1 MIQKII
7 LYFNII
13 LIENQ
18 EPKLKCCVHERD
30 FKVGVAVTENIVDC
44 IDKSRKF
51 LMVLTNSFIKSK
63 WCMFET
69 HLAQSR
75 MIIQNNAQTS
85 DQSSLILILKD
96 KDLVTGDLDKNL
108 RYILKTW
115 TYIEWSSKEENERLF
130 WKRLKASCI
139 TSKTSTTNVT
149 RTLSD

>member
-1 MIQKII
+1 M
-7 LYFNII
+7 
-13 LIENQ
+13 
-18 EPKLKCCVHERD
+18 HERD

-51 LMVLTNSFIKSK
+51 LMVLTTNFMKSK

-75 MIIQNNAQTS
+75 MMLQNDNNSSASYQN
-85 DQSSLILILKD
+85 SLILILKD
-96 KDLVTGDLDKNL
+96 KDISVGQLDKNL

-115 TYIEWSSKEENERLF
+115 TYIEWSEKEENQKIF
-130 WKRLKASCI
+130 WKRLKASCMTTSNNNI
-139 TSKTSTTNVT
+139 TNIQTVGQEEDRS

>member
-1 MIQKII
+1 
-7 LYFNII
+7 
-13 LIENQ
+13 
-18 EPKLKCCVHERD
+18 
-30 FKVGVAVTENIVDC
+30 
-44 IDKSRKF
+44 
-51 LMVLTNSFIKSK
+51 
-63 WCMFET
+63 MFET

-75 MIIQNNAQTS
+75 MINQNNAKTS

-139 TSKTSTTNVT
+139 TSKTSSTNVT

>member
-1 MIQKII
+1 MLII
-7 LYFNII
+7 CYLYLVF
-13 LIENQ
+13 IEKQ

-51 LMVLTNSFIKSK
+51 LMILTNSFLKSK

-75 MIIQNNAQTS
+75 NILHNSIQSPDRN
-85 DQSSLILILKD
+85 SLILILKD
-96 KDLVTGDLDKNL
+96 KDIAIGDLDKNL

-115 TYIEWSSKEENERLF
+115 TYIEWSSKEESGKLF
-130 WKRLKASCI
+130 WKRLKESCV
-139 TSKTSTTNVT
+139 TSRRSAVNVK

>member
-1 MIQKII
+1 MIS
-7 LYFNII
+7 
-13 LIENQ
+13 ENQ
-18 EPKLKCCVHERD
+18 DPKLKCCIHERD

-51 LMVLTNSFIKSK
+51 LMVLTNSFVKSK

-75 MIIQNNAQTS
+75 MISQKNIQTL

-96 KDLVTGDLDKNL
+96 KDMVIGDLDKNL

-115 TYIEWSSKEENERLF
+115 TYIEWSSKEDNDKLF
-130 WKRLKASCI
+130 LKRLKESCMS
-139 TSKTSTTNVT
+139 TKTSSATVR

>member
-1 MIQKII
+1 M
-7 LYFNII
+7 FC
-13 LIENQ
+13 IEKE

-30 FKVGVAVTENIVDC
+30 FRVGVTVTENIVDC

-51 LMVLTNSFIKSK
+51 LMVLTNGFLQSK

-75 MIIQNNAQTS
+75 MILQN
-85 DQSSLILILKD
+85 SSLSRNQGNLILILKD
-96 KDLVTGDLDKNL
+96 KEIMIGELDRNL

-115 TYIEWSSKEENERLF
+115 TYIEWPTKEENRKLF
-130 WKRLKASCI
+130 WKRLKASCLPNSSDTRGRTI
-139 TSKTSTTNVT
+139 SDEERL

>member
-1 MIQKII
+1 MYPRFFI
-7 LYFNII
+7 N
-13 LIENQ
+13 IENQ
-18 EPKLKCCVHERD
+18 DPKLKCCVHERD

-51 LMVLTNSFIKSK
+51 LMVLTNNFVKSK

-75 MIIQNNAQTS
+75 MIHQNNTQPT
-85 DQSSLILILKD
+85 DKNSLILILKD
-96 KDLVTGDLDKNL
+96 KNLVIGDLDKNL

-115 TYIEWSSKEENERLF
+115 TYIEWSSKEENDKLF
-130 WKRLKASCI
+130 WKRLRESCI
-139 TSKTSTTNVT
+139 TANTSSASVK

>member
-1 MIQKII
+1 MIIHNKIVI
-7 LYFNII
+7 VFS
-13 LIENQ
+13 ENH

-51 LMVLTNSFIKSK
+51 LMVLTSSFVKSK

-75 MIIQNNAQTS
+75 MILQNDTQVS
-85 DQSSLILILKD
+85 DKSSLILILKD
-96 KDLVTGDLDKNL
+96 KDIIIGDLDKNL

-115 TYIEWSSKEENERLF
+115 TYIEWSSKEENDRLF
-130 WKRLKASCI
+130 WKRLKESCI
-139 TSKTSTTNVT
+139 TSRTSPSTVK